1 MALQE
6 EKKLKQLEYFK
17 YQKEQHFKN
26 TEDKIKELE
35 KELVLYTKSKE
46 DERDK
51 EKINL
56 NNKLEEFRQKIE
68 MQKKKLDDSLTAFEK
83 KIEMQEE
90 DVDEDCKKSIKRKK
104 EKIEVKER
112 EIKLKQLSYSTYCIN
127 NIIERI

>member
-1 MALQE
+1 MVLQE

-26 TEDKIKELE
+26 TEDKLKELE
-35 KELVLYTKSKE
+35 KELVLYTKSREYK
-46 DERDK
+46 RDI
-51 EKINL
+51 EKANL
-56 NNKLEEFRQKIE
+56 NNKLEEIRQKI
-68 MQKKKLDDSLTAFEK
+68 
-83 KIEMQEE
+83 E
-90 DVDEDCKKSIKRKK
+90 DVDEDCRQSIKRKK